1 MNYCSQCGQPV
12 SLKIPVDD
20 NRERFV
26 CDHCGYVHYQNPNN
40 VCGALLTRGE
50 QILLC
55 KLAIEPCYGR
65 WTLPAGFM
73 ENNETVAEAAA
84 REAMEEANAQAGPS
98 SLFGIFSMPYISQV
112 YLMFHGTL
120 ASEEIS
126 AGQESLEVGM
136 FTQDQ
141 IPLEELAFPV
151 VTHSLKL
158 FYEHG
163 TDKVHHAWFSRG
175 PDRAVTL
182 HSID

>member
-1 MNYCSQCGQPV
+1 
-12 SLKIPVDD
+12 
-20 NRERFV
+20 
-26 CDHCGYVHYQNPNN
+26 
-40 VCGALLTRGE
+40 
-50 QILLC
+50 
-55 KLAIEPCYGR
+55 
-65 WTLPAGFM
+65 M

-84 REAMEEANAQAGPS
+84 REAMEEANAQAGPLT
-98 SLFGIFSMPYISQV
+98 LFGIFSMPYISQV

-126 AGQESLEVGM
+126 AGLESLEVGM

-141 IPLEELAFPV
+141 IPWEELAFPV

-163 TDKVHHAWFSRG
+163 TDKVHHAWFSRN
-175 PDRAVTL
+175 PDRSVKL